1 MNTNPTNPRP
11 FADPAGDAVMKAIHR
26 QQRLLKWLTAA
37 AVGFWVMAVVVSV
50 GVLVCY
56 SVFYE
61 PKEKQML
68 SDYGMSGH
76 LHSRTN
82 APGGSLEAGKMPT
95 DQALAIHFTMNYVV
109 VKGVLAIAVSLV
121 VLSGA
126 MLATLLLVHFNR
138 RVTLRQINHGIAQ
151 ISEQLKQLREHGRD
165 ANP

>member
-1 MNTNPTNPRP
+1 MNTDSTNPGITP
-11 FADPAGDAVMKAIHR
+11 DPTGERVMGAIHR
-26 QQRLLKWLTAA
+26 QQRLLKWLTVT
-37 AVGFWVMAVVVSV
+37 AVIFWIIAVVASL

-68 SDYGMSGH
+68 GDYGMSGH

-82 APGGSLEAGKMPT
+82 APGGSRESGKMPV
-95 DQALAIHFTMNYVV
+95 DEALAIHFTMNYVV
-109 VKGVLAIAVSLV
+109 VKGVLAIAVALV

-138 RVTLRQINHGIAQ
+138 RVTLRQINHGLAQ
-151 ISEQLKQLREHGRD
+151 ISEQLKQLRE
-165 ANP
+165 AQ

>member
-1 MNTNPTNPRP
+1 MNTNPTNPSP
-11 FADPAGDAVMKAIHR
+11 LADSAGDGVMKAIHR

-61 PKEKQML
+61 PKEKEIL
-68 SDYGMSGH
+68 KDYGVSGH
-76 LHSRTN
+76 LQARTN
-82 APGGSLEAGKMPT
+82 APGGSREVGRMTT
-95 DQALAIHFTMNYVV
+95 DETLALHFMMNYVV
-109 VKGVLAIAVSLV
+109 VKGVLAIAVALV

-151 ISEQLKQLREHGRD
+151 ISEQLKQLREQRVSGS
-165 ANP
+165 P

>member
-1 MNTNPTNPRP
+1 MNTNPTNPSP
-11 FADPAGDAVMKAIHR
+11 LADPAGDAVMKAIHR
-26 QQRLLKWLTAA
+26 QQRLLKWLTATA
-37 AVGFWVMAVVVSV
+37 AVFWLAAVLASV

-61 PKEKQML
+61 PKERQML
-68 SDYGMSGH
+68 NYYGISDNLRVPGD
-76 LHSRTN
+76 
-82 APGGSLEAGKMPT
+82 APGGPQQVPKISP
-95 DQALAIHFTMNYVV
+95 DQILAIHLTMNYVV
-109 VKGVLAIAVSLV
+109 VKGVLIVAVSLV

-151 ISEQLKQLREHGRD
+151 ISEQLKQLRKQGRD

>member
-1 MNTNPTNPRP
+1 MNTDSTNPSP
-11 FADPAGDAVMKAIHR
+11 LADPAGDGVMKAIHR
-26 QQRLLKWLTAA
+26 QQRLLKWLTATA
-37 AVGFWVMAVVVSV
+37 AVFWLAAVLASV

-82 APGGSLEAGKMPT
+82 APGGSLEPGKMPT

-109 VKGVLAIAVSLV
+109 VKGVLAIAVALV

-138 RVTLRQINHGIAQ
+138 RVTLRQINHGLAQ
-151 ISEQLKQLREHGRD
+151 ISEQLRQLRELPGKTTS
-165 ANP
+165 

>member
-1 MNTNPTNPRP
+1 MN
-11 FADPAGDAVMKAIHR
+11 AIHR
-26 QQRLLKWLTAA
+26 QQRLLKWLTAT
-37 AVGFWVMAVVVSV
+37 AVVFWIIAVLASV

-82 APGGSLEAGKMPT
+82 ATGGSLDAGKMPT
-95 DQALAIHFTMNYVV
+95 EQALAIHFTMNYVV
-109 VKGVLAIAVSLV
+109 VKGVLAIAVALV

-151 ISEQLKQLREHGRD
+151 ISEQLKHLRDRAAGP
-165 ANP
+165 NG